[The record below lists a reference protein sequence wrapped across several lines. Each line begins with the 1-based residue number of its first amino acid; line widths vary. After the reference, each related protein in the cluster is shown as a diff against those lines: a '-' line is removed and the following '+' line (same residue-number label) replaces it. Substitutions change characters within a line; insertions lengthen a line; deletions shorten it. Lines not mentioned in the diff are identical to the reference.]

1 MSFNIAISGLNAAQT
16 DLSTTANNIAN
27 ASTLL
32 LAFFV
37 VMYSVSSLNTGK
49 YRVMSEALMAAFRGE
64 P

>member
-32 LAFFV
+32 LAF
-37 VMYSVSSLNTGK
+37 L
-49 YRVMSEALMAAFRGE
+49 L
-64 P
+64 